1 MTKVVYEVVEHE
13 GGWAYRVGDV
23 YSETFPSHQAAREA
37 AERAAAE
44 QELPGETTD
53 ISYEDREGRWH
64 TEKTAGSDRPETDV
78 EG

>member
-23 YSETFPSHQAAREA
+23 YSETFPSREAAREA

-44 QELPGETTD
+44 QELPGDTTD
-53 ISYEDREGRWH
+53 ISYEDQEGRWH
-64 TEKTAGSDRPETDV
+64 TENTAGNDRPETDV

>member
-1 MTKVVYEVVEHE
+1 MSKVVYEVVEHE

-23 YSETFPSHQAAREA
+23 YSETFPTHEVAREA
-37 AERAAAE
+37 AERAARE

-53 ISYEDREGRWH
+53 ISYEDKEGHWH
-64 TEKTAGSDRPETDV
+64 EEEARGSDRPETEV

>member
-13 GGWAYRVGDV
+13 GGWAYRVGDAF
-23 YSETFPSHQAAREA
+23 SETFPSHQAAREA

-53 ISYEDREGRWH
+53 ISYEDEEGRWH
-64 TEKTAGSDRPETDV
+64 TEKTAGGDRPETDV